1 MNIKDIVKDGKRVTF
16 RRIENDNLVYATE
29 DGFEFRVPVEDT
41 GDGVF
46 LSDDKAIIFMRYI
59 RKEISNVK
67 GKVTFVRFRKS
78 EAFYVTEDG
87 FEFPVPIKEIAGPI
101 FAVDNKA
108 NFEKFIQLHLDA
120 IEEEMSKNKASQ

>member
-16 RRIENDNLVYATE
+16 RRIENDNLIYATE

-41 GDGVF
+41 GDGIF

-59 RKEISNVK
+59 RKEIANIK
-67 GKVTFVRFRKS
+67 EKVTFMRFRKS

-87 FEFPVPIKEIAGPI
+87 FEFPVPIKEITGPI
-101 FAVDNKA
+101 LAVENKV
-108 NFEKFIQLHLDA
+108 NFEKFIQSHLDS
-120 IEEEMSKNKASQ
+120 IQEEMSKSKASQ

>member
-1 MNIKDIVKDGKRVTF
+1 MNIKDMVKDGKRVAF
-16 RRIENDNLVYATE
+16 RRIENDNLIYATE

-59 RKEISNVK
+59 RKEIANVK
-67 GKVTFVRFRKS
+67 EKVKFVRFRKS
-78 EAFYVTEDG
+78 EAFYITEDG
-87 FEFPVPIKEIAGPI
+87 FEFPVPIKEITGPI
-101 FAVDNKA
+101 LAVDNKV
-108 NFEKFIQLHLDA
+108 NFEKFIQSHLDS